1 MSKKSLPL
9 KLLIN
14 TNIDD
19 GGELLSGDNFSR
31 LCIIGK
37 SENGRG
43 SLFGVYKS
51 IDEVMAHYG
60 VEASEYKAALRF
72 FEQNKNGELV
82 IATADYDS
90 IEREPIEEPE
100 PEPEPEPGDDDD
112 EFERDYIALKY
123 EPYYEPVYETEPEPE
138 EPEEPEEPGETD
150 SGCRST
156 AVGFGVQNTKGL
168 DNYELV
174 QVYMSIR
181 LQGVD
186 YTLNTPP
193 VDAYEFVKLVDEK
206 GAGFVSNQLISA
218 MLESL
223 FARYPYHADYL
234 ASRSNYALTSFD
246 YGKRLSGIDFANKN
260 SLIEEIE
267 SIGGRADRFFYES
280 SEVVFNTIPRSQLES
295 KTRGDVKAVD
305 LLGLFNKGRRFIL
318 RSCMAFNYTP
328 AVPVIERECEANDL
342 DFNVARIEHFDVA
355 ENVQFWCTVSISG
368 KDYTFGTNALPAD
381 FITERIDEL
390 GAAYTSNQIMQT
402 IVGRIIESNADAK
415 KTVISHTTYALAS
428 FDYGRRIGGIDSRN
442 YLDLQ
447 EGIEAVGGK
456 ASNFTDNPIRIEFK
470 RVPDETLERLSDGST
485 KAVNAL
491 DVFNKG
497 EDFTLKSCLSYKYE
511 LDEYIPGPE
520 PTAGGNLKFTTT
532 RNTPIDWLVDYDYGS
547 LYDYAD
553 EFQYAADTVVVIRVK
568 SDYEHYTPDFSLL
581 ENGRLVLGH
590 DVTDNYNWIFDK
602 TVIGNS
608 ALTNP
613 HYGEVTDNGDGTYTL
628 EYAFDIS
635 DRAGGDILGQPFE
648 VARDVDGNVI
658 HPVEVISP
666 PHFADRSTTNTY
678 DLIFDSAYEED
689 VYSIEV
695 EIHLVTSTSYEIDP
709 VREVEYDSGY
719 FSVSYPSDSNTLE
732 IHETGN
738 NKLSLY
744 TYDHNL
750 IMPDHISDMID
761 DTSGMFSRCYSF
773 DQDLSS
779 WDMIRVKNMDNMFF
793 NALFFNQDLSGW
805 CVPNVTTKPV
815 GWDRDNLPEMSESFY
830 PVWGTCPDDDD
841 D

>member
-19 GGELLSGDNFSR
+19 GGGLLSGDNFSR

-60 VEASEYKAALRF
+60 VEASEYKTALRF

-223 FARYPYHADYL
+223 FTRYPYHADYL

-305 LLGLFNKGRRFIL
+305 LLSLFNNGRRFIL

-342 DFNVARIEHFDVA
+342 DFNVARIEHFDGA
-355 ENVQFWCTVSISG
+355 EDVQFWCTVSING
-368 KDYTFGTNALPAD
+368 KDYTFGTNALPAS
-381 FITERIDEL
+381 FIAERIDEL

-511 LDEYIPGPE
+511 LNEYIPGPE
-520 PTAGGNLKFTTT
+520 PEPEYGDNLTFTTV
-532 RNTPIDWLVDYDYGS
+532 NNAPVDWNYYQHGDEFDEVDYVRQLQHS
-547 LYDYAD
+547 APVEL
-553 EFQYAADTVVVIRVK
+553 VIRVT
-568 SDYEHYTPDFSLL
+568 SVYEYPTPEFSLL
-581 ENGRLVLGH
+581 ENGRIVLGY
-590 DVTDNYNWIFDK
+590 DMTEDYNWLHDK
-602 TVIGNS
+602 TVVSSAIGTS
-608 ALTNP
+608 I
-613 HYGEVTDNGDGTYTL
+613 DNGDGTYTL
-628 EYAFDIS
+628 EYNVSINDNAS
-635 DRAGGDILGQPFE
+635 GDSLNHPFE
-648 VARDVDGNVI
+648 VARDGDGNAI
-658 HPVEVISP
+658 HPVQIISP
-666 PHFADRSTTNTY
+666 AHFINRSKSNTY
-678 DLIFDSAYEED
+678 EIIFDGVHAEEGD
-689 VYSIEV
+689 SVEVDIHMIANQSYSNGPDG
-695 EIHLVTSTSYEIDP
+695 H
-709 VREVEYDSGY
+709 EYDYGY
-719 FSVSYPSDSNTLE
+719 FFTGYPDVINSLN
-732 IHETGN
+732 IHSTGN
-738 NKLSLY
+738 HRLSLY
-744 TYDHNL
+744 TYNHDL
-750 IMPDHISDMID
+750 VMPDKVSEMIED
-761 DTSGMFSRCYSF
+761 YSYMFARCYT
-773 DQDLSS
+773 
-779 WDMIRVKNMDNMFF
+779 
-793 NALFFNQDLSGW
+793 FNQDLSVWNTRHAKNMNFMFIEAYEYNQDLSGL
-805 CVPNVTTKPV
+805 CVPSITALPA
-815 GWDRDNLPEMSESFY
+815 GWDSENLPLMPSSFY
-830 PVWGTCPDDDD
+830 PAWGTCPADNE
-841 D
+841 